1 MTKLV
6 ITNNLL
12 GYNMFENPKFPIINI
27 WKNLCMNLLL
37 NKNNLF
43 MHSQW
48 IKFVI
53 FSLVFRNSL
62 V

>member
-1 MTKLV
+1 MIKLV

-37 NKNNLF
+37 NKNNLS

-53 FSLVFRNSL
+53 FSLVF
-62 V
+62 

>member
-6 ITNNLL
+6 ITSNLL
-12 GYNMFENPKFPIINI
+12 GYNMFANPKFPIINI
-27 WKNLCMNLLL
+27 WKNICMNLLL
-37 NKNNLF
+37 NKIDLS
-43 MHSQW
+43 MHSKW

-53 FSLVFRNSL
+53 FLV

>member
-6 ITNNLL
+6 ITKSLL

-37 NKNNLF
+37 NKNDLY
-43 MHSQW
+43 MHSQR
-48 IKFVI
+48 IKLVI
-53 FSLVFRNSL
+53 FSLVF
-62 V
+62 